1 VSVSDADP
9 GSPQASAKVVEREAA
24 ATEERQWV
32 RLTWLCNNHCVFCHD
47 AERHTGKLVAPDE
60 VQAQIR
66 AGRERGATRLI
77 LSGGEPTIHPQF
89 LDFIRYGREAGYTW
103 IQCVSN
109 GRMFAYEKFV
119 RQVVEAGLCEAT
131 LSMHGHTEELFDR
144 LVGVKG
150 GFAQSLRGLR
160 NLLRAGLVVSVDVVV
175 NKLNVRHLRDL
186 LLFYIGLGVYE
197 FDLLYLIPFG
207 RGWNE
212 HREELF
218 FDPVAERQHIFAALE
233 LARRP
238 DLHIW
243 TNRWPAPWLE
253 GAEEL
258 IQDPHK
264 IQDEVRGGFENFT
277 NYLERGDGPDCVG
290 DRCEHCFL
298 RHFCRTLFDTRAR
311 LQAGTFESI
320 TLDASAAAGLTE
332 GVRGV
337 LARQPA
343 AAYRLRA
350 RDAAEVAVALAAL
363 PRGDTAPLELDLRGL
378 KALPPAVAARV
389 RRAVVRRRADLAPA
403 LALPGAAIEIPTERA
418 LLELAQEALARAP
431 GRVVLRL
438 AGRELM
444 SQTLELD
451 LPPAQL
457 ARVARLPGARAE
469 GVPACLGPHPLQP
482 ARALDVGVLL
492 PDGRVDLFAFV
503 HWYVRERYLSRS
515 LRCESCAEVDGCE
528 GLHINYVRAFGFGCM
543 TPLPAR
549 VTSP

>member
-1 VSVSDADP
+1 VSVSVDDP
-9 GSPQASAKVVEREAA
+9 GSATASIKVVDREAA

-32 RLTWLCNNHCVFCHD
+32 RLTWRCNNHCLFCHD
-47 AERHTGKLVAPDE
+47 AERHDGRLVEPEE
-60 VQAQIR
+60 VRAQIR

-89 LDFIRYGREAGYTW
+89 LEFVRAGREAGYTW
-103 IQCVSN
+103 IQCVTN
-109 GRMFAYEKFV
+109 GRMFAYDKFV
-119 RQVVEAGLCEAT
+119 HQAVEAGLCEAT

-150 GFAQSLRGLR
+150 GFAQALRGLR

-212 HREELF
+212 HREELY
-218 FDPVAERQHIFAALE
+218 FDPVAERAHIFAALE
-233 LARRP
+233 LAKRP

-277 NYLERGDGPDCVG
+277 RYLERGEGPDCVG
-290 DRCEHCFL
+290 ERCEHCFL
-298 RHFCRTLFDTRAR
+298 RHFCRTLFDTRER
-311 LQAGTFESI
+311 LQAGTFAAI
-320 TLDASAAAGLTE
+320 ALDADAAAGLTE

-337 LARQPA
+337 LVRQPA
-343 AAYRLRA
+343 AAYRLRGQ
-350 RDAAEVAVALAAL
+350 DAAAVQAALPAL
-363 PRGDTAPLELDLRGL
+363 PRGEVAPLEVDAPGL
-378 KALPPAVAARV
+378 EALAPGVAARV

-403 LALPGAAIEIPTERA
+403 LALPDAEIEIPTERA
-418 LLELAQEALARAP
+418 LLKLAQEALGRAP
-431 GRVVLRL
+431 ERVVLRL

-451 LPPAQL
+451 LPPPEL
-457 ARVARLPGARAE
+457 ARLARRPGARAE
-469 GVPACLGPHPLQP
+469 GVPACLGPRVLPP
-482 ARALDVGVLL
+482 ARALDVGVLQ

-503 HWYVRERYLSRS
+503 HWYVRERYVTRS
-515 LRCESCAEVDGCE
+515 LRCRSCAAADDCE
-528 GLHINYVRAFGFGCM
+528 GLHINYVRAFGFACM
-543 TPLPAR
+543 RPIAAP
-549 VTSP
+549 VSNP